1 MCTDKLYSSTQRM
14 KYGGHTD
21 ENTYRDHYAP
31 NDAGVDGQSAYFG
44 APIRS
49 LPSDLF
55 RGLTVSRNP
64 ELWQSLPAEE
74 QDELE
79 NSPEFK
85 AIEDELENL
94 SLSSKDDLATKNR
107 RKELQ
112 AQKRKLVTEKL
123 RECQKHQPKGLPS
136 KNGESD
142 STGHHRTL
150 FSRARALM
158 PERDRLANNMFVIAP
173 IRSDMGRAVL
183 RDLITLYQ
191 QDTEVACRPGLE
203 PERCFC
209 PMTDRKRKM
218 HRLVPQL
225 SLSFFLLW
233 TQLM

>member
-1 MCTDKLYSSTQRM
+1 M

-21 ENTYRDHYAP
+21 ENTHRDYYAL
-31 NDAGVDGQSAYFG
+31 NDAGVDGQNAYLG
-44 APIRS
+44 APVRS

-55 RGLTVSRNP
+55 RGLTLSRNP

-123 RECQKHQPKGLPS
+123 REC
-136 KNGESD
+136 
-142 STGHHRTL
+142 
-150 FSRARALM
+150 
-158 PERDRLANNMFVIAP
+158 
-173 IRSDMGRAVL
+173 
-183 RDLITLYQ
+183 
-191 QDTEVACRPGLE
+191 
-203 PERCFC
+203 
-209 PMTDRKRKM
+209 
-218 HRLVPQL
+218 
-225 SLSFFLLW
+225 
-233 TQLM
+233 